1 MALQIRRGTESD
13 RTSNGSFNSFL
24 PAQGELVYTTDNKE
38 LFVGDGST
46 YGGIRVAPVRGI
58 STVGRG
64 VQTGTVSLTS
74 DDIAQGST
82 NTYYSTNQAKTDAAA
97 ALVAGNGGNT
107 GITFSFNSGTKVIT
121 ATVTNVGSLTSV
133 QSDANPSLGGNLGL
147 NSHNITGTG
156 NINIAG
162 TVTTTGITMNN
173 TTIDGNTFTFSGSNN
188 LLSFVHGAIKI
199 STDTT
204 DNNKG
209 LYIYGS
215 STSSTNTSS
224 SINVFSSRG
233 TVATPTIAINGD
245 IINAF
250 GLNTYNGTAY
260 QASGGMFFTVDGTI
274 SNGGQIPSKFSL
286 TVGDG
291 TNALGTV
298 AMSFNKL
305 GSLYAPIIQTGLYAT
320 GSYPAT
326 PSKGMIIFDST
337 LNHFYGYNGTAW
349 VAFTGP

>member
-13 RTSNGSFNSFL
+13 RTSSGSFNSFL
-24 PAQGELVYTTDNKE
+24 PAQGELVYTTDQKE
-38 LFVGDGST
+38 LWVGDGST
-46 YGGIRVAPVRGI
+46 YGGVRVAPVRSVNGL
-58 STVGRG
+58 SG
-64 VQTGTVSLTS
+64 VVALTS
-74 DDIAQGST
+74 DNITQGST
-82 NTYYSTNQAKTDAAA
+82 NLYYNANNVARDAAT
-97 ALVAGNGGNT
+97 ALIGGT
-107 GITFSFNSGTKVIT
+107 SSGITFSYNSVSHTIN
-121 ATVTNVGSLTSV
+121 ATVSVNGVLTTVAGDTS
-133 QSDANPSLGGNLGL
+133 PSLGGNLTL

-156 NINIAG
+156 NINISG

-199 STDTT
+199 SSDTT

-224 SINVFSSRG
+224 SINVYSSRG
-233 TVATPTIAINGD
+233 TVATPTIAVNGD

-250 GLNTYNGTAY
+250 ALNTYNGTGY
-260 QASGGMFFTVDGTI
+260 QASAGMFFTVDGTVT
-274 SNGGQIPSKFSL
+274 SGGQIPSKFSL

-291 TNALGTV
+291 TNALGNV
-298 AMSFNKL
+298 AMTFSKSGAL
-305 GSLYAPIIQTGLYAT
+305 SAPIIQTGLYAT
-320 GSYPAT
+320 GSYPAS
-326 PSKGMIIFDST
+326 PAKGMIIFDST